1 MKRLETLF
9 IADGHA
15 HYFDCG
21 GGFMGV
27 YAC

>member
-21 GGFMGV
+21 DGFMDI
-27 YAC
+27 YTC